1 MRGSTKKPFVK
12 NLLAVCAMGMAL
24 TAFSGAGLARTPGPG
39 GPVAPQVQ
47 QQNQQVAHG
56 REFRRGPPA
65 YVRHHHY
72 RQRYYG
78 HGRPGYRHGPG
89 RGYEYGFRRR
99 GHGTEY
105 GYYRSYRAPR
115 VHSGFNLVL
124 QFGDNNRRSG
134 GGGYSR
140 GGGGY
145 GHRR

>member
-12 NLLAVCAMGMAL
+12 KLLAVCAMGMAL

-56 REFRRGPPA
+56 PRFRRGPPA
-65 YVRHHHY
+65 YFRHHHY
-72 RQRYYG
+72 KQRYYG
-78 HGRPGYRHGPG
+78 YA
-89 RGYEYGFRRR
+89 RR
-99 GHGTEY
+99 GHRY

-115 VHSGFNLVL
+115 VYSGFNLVL

-134 GGGYSR
+134 GGGYGR
-140 GGGGY
+140 GGGGGGG